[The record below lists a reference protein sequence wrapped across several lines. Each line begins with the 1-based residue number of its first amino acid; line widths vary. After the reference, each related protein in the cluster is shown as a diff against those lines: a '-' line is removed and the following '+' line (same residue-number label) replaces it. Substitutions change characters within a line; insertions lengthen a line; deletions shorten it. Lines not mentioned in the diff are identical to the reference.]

1 MQTWVQKPRAFALL
15 VFRTAI
21 VMWGLSI
28 LEAAQGASDVTGVS
42 AYTVQKWASSYYLA
56 LIGTPPDDIDDDDPQ
71 RDILSPSSCILQ
83 THPYFFFGAYLCAV
97 MALAAALEGISRVF
111 GQHRDNGVADIGFQ
125 AALDVGVGEL
135 DYVPHPSPGPQ
146 DPHPHRTWRQRG
158 RRRLCHAHRRQP
170 PLWSQAGFS

>member
-1 MQTWVQKPRAFALL
+1 MKKNSLCKWGGFERNSAHTWMQTWVQKPRAFALL

-42 AYTVQKWASSYYLA
+42 AYTVRKWASSYYLA

-97 MALAAALEGISRVF
+97 MALAAALEGISS
-111 GQHRDNGVADIGFQ
+111 
-125 AALDVGVGEL
+125 L
-135 DYVPHPSPGPQ
+135 
-146 DPHPHRTWRQRG
+146 RTTPRQRG
-158 RRRLCHAHRRQP
+158 GRHWLPGCAGRRCGRA
-170 PLWSQAGFS
+170 